1 MRKTFK
7 KIAMLATATV
17 AIGVAS
23 LTSCTKEEESLTNN
37 VPAMELKVQ
46 AEPPGNGG
54 GGGGTTIT
62 SDAIIMYW
70 HLKKDWDSLGN
81 SYYIKYCAEGR
92 TNLGVCLIIVK
103 RPSSDLEYGTYLLS
117 RIDGNGVLK
126 SLEISTANMSAEEK
140 EDFANLAG
148 EGVITFEEN
157 LPISDPELLA
167 VVNVD
172 HIPAGTYP
180 VRMEDENFIITI
192 SE

>member
-1 MRKTFK
+1 MTKITK
-7 KIAMLATATV
+7 KIAMLAIATV

-23 LTSCTKEEESLTNN
+23 LTSCSKEDESLTNN
-37 VPAMELKVQ
+37 VPAMELKSQ
-46 AEPPGNGG
+46 AVPPIDGG

-70 HLKKDWDSLGN
+70 HIGKDWDSLGR
-81 SYYIKYCAEGR
+81 SKLYGYCAEGR
-92 TNLGVCLIIVK
+92 TIYGVCLIVIEAPK
-103 RPSSDLEYGTYLLS
+103 FPYTGGIHALS
-117 RIDGNGVLK
+117 RIDENGIFK
-126 SLEISTANMSAEEK
+126 SLEISTANMSTEEK
-140 EDFANLAG
+140 EDFANLAS
-148 EGVITFEEN
+148 EGVITFEDN
-157 LPISDPELLA
+157 LPITDPELLA

>member
-1 MRKTFK
+1 MIKTFK
-7 KIAMLATATV
+7 KIVMLTIATV

-37 VPAMELKVQ
+37 VPAMELKAQ
-46 AEPPGNGG
+46 AEPPNDGG

-70 HLKKDWDSLGN
+70 HFKKDWDSLGN
-81 SYYIKYCAEGR
+81 SYRIKYCAEGR

-140 EDFANLAG
+140 EDFANLAD

-157 LPISDPELLA
+157 LPITDPELLA